1 MPVRPLFGGYATEAA
16 NRFMFHLPPSFLW
29 QDRRQVDWG
38 PVDPGLFS
46 FQPSLSSGC
55 YRTVAQ
61 ASHPEVDEL

>member
-1 MPVRPLFGGYATEAA
+1 MEAA
-16 NRFMFHLPPSFLW
+16 SKFMFHLPPSS

-46 FQPSLSSGC
+46 FQLPLSSGC

-61 ASHPEVDEL
+61 ASNPEADELRFRMRTRCRKA